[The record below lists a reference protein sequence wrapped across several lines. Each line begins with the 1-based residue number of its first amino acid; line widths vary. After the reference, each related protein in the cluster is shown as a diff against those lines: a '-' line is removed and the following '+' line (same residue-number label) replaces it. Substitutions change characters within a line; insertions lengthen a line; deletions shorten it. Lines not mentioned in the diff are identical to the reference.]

1 MTQSLMSRYLR
12 RPLIRGDHR
21 MRVRDLK
28 RFLDE
33 LVVENYDSLDWE
45 ITIPEE
51 NADGWEFATNIVAY
65 PESQEVYIN

>member
-1 MTQSLMSRYLR
+1 
-12 RPLIRGDHR
+12 